1 MIGKHIDNGSP
12 LIDLEI
18 WAENQR
24 GEVTAPGQATVL
36 LPSRDP
42 RVPWFTDGSGLQLR
56 SVTHS
61 EGMPPILPQ

>member
-1 MIGKHIDNGSP
+1 V
-12 LIDLEI
+12 DLEI

-24 GEVTAPGQATVL
+24 GQVTAPGQATVM

-42 RVPWFTDGSGLQLR
+42 RVPWFTDGSSLQLR

-61 EGMPPILPQ
+61 EGMPPILPL